1 MIGGFD
7 SLYLLQEG
15 TLFEGPFFVPP
26 GNPPAEKEAAPH
38 DRAGL
43 PGPAER
49 RQVGGLGMRMVKKFL
64 DQVTYACEDGQN
76 VLTLYKNLTGKKR
89 RGPGETGEP
98 RSFPAFVTG
107 KTVAP
112 AGGLC

>member
-43 PGPAER
+43 PGPAEG
-49 RQVGGLGMRMVKKFL
+49 RQVGGLGILMVKKL
-64 DQVTYACEDGQN
+64 MDQVTYAHEDGQN
-76 VLTLYKNLTGKKR
+76 VLTLYQTL
-89 RGPGETGEP
+89 P
-98 RSFPAFVTG
+98 
-107 KTVAP
+107 
-112 AGGLC
+112 

>member
-1 MIGGFD
+1 
-7 SLYLLQEG
+7 
-15 TLFEGPFFVPP
+15 
-26 GNPPAEKEAAPH
+26 
-38 DRAGL
+38 
-43 PGPAER
+43 
-49 RQVGGLGMRMVKKFL
+49 MRMVKKL
-64 DQVTYACEDGQN
+64 LVQVTYAREDGQN

-89 RGPGETGEP
+89 SRPGETGEP